1 MKTITTNVFLYS
13 ELSDNAKRVVQEN
26 CRNLSPAKRYS
37 DKVLVE
43 MLNNDKDNHYTALG
57 KYVFTECEPTGNKT
71 TMKLYLVSQ
80 IENNSYDTYDSF
92 VVVAASQEEA
102 RNTHP
107 GDQLAWAP
115 DERITKQAQV
125 NASVLWCDTYST
137 WASSPDKVEV
147 KYIGD
152 ATPDM
157 KPGIIC
163 ASFNAG

>member
-71 TMKLYLVSQ
+71 TMKLYFVSQ
-80 IENNSYDTYDSF
+80 IENNDYDTYDSF
-92 VVVAASQEEA
+92 LVVAASQEEA

-107 GDQLAWAP
+107 G
-115 DERITKQAQV
+115 
-125 NASVLWCDTYST
+125 NASA

-147 KYIGD
+147 RYMGE
-152 ATPDM
+152 AAPGM
-157 KPGIIC
+157 KAGIVC